1 MANTYAQ
8 KLKDPRWQKKRLKI
22 LERDKFTCRSC
33 EDASR
38 TLHVHHL
45 YYDKDLKPWENE
57 DDDLVTLC
65 EDCHEIM
72 HVLRRNNI
80 DIIMAGLVIECITKQ
95 EFDNMD
101 KNSVPNKNH
110 TF

>member
-1 MANTYAQ
+1 MSYSEL
-8 KLKDPRWQKKRLKI
+8 LKDPRWQKKRLKI
-22 LERDKFTCRSC
+22 LERDDFTCRSC
-33 EDASR
+33 VNANN

-45 YYDKDLKPWENE
+45 YYDYKLKPWEYE

-95 EFDNMD
+95 EYDNMR
-101 KNSVPNKNH
+101 KNIVPNKDH

>member
-1 MANTYAQ
+1 MSNYSEL
-8 KLKDPRWQKKRLKI
+8 LKHPKWQKKRLKI
-22 LERDKFTCRSC
+22 MERDKFQCRSC
-33 EDASR
+33 EDDSN

-45 YYDKDLKPWENE
+45 YYDYKLKPWEYE
-57 DDDLVTLC
+57 DDDLITLC
-65 EDCHEIM
+65 EYCHNII
-72 HVLRRNNI
+72 HLLRRNNI
-80 DIIMAGLVIECITKQ
+80 DIIYTKMVTECILNQ